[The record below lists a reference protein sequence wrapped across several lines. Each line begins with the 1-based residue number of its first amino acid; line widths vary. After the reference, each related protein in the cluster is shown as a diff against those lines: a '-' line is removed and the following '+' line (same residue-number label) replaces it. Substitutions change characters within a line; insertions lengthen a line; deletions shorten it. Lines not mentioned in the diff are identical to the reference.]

1 MDYNT
6 AILSPEHDY
15 YKHPEWMIKYGG
27 KYYYNPALPEVQKHL
42 LNIVNEVVQNYDID
56 AVHFDD
62 YFILIIAGEKFN
74 DTAAY
79 EKYGNGMSIEDW
91 RSNVLLLKFQF
102 RSKNKN
108 WVQFGISPFGVWR
121 NKSVDPKGF

>member
-1 MDYNT
+1 
-6 AILSPEHDY
+6 
-15 YKHPEWMIKYGG
+15 
-27 KYYYNPALPEVQKHL
+27 

-62 YFILIIAGEKFN
+62 YFYPYKVAGEKFN

-91 RSNVLLLKFQF
+91 RRSNKYFCKEV
-102 RSKNKN
+102 
-108 WVQFGISPFGVWR
+108 
-121 NKSVDPKGF
+121 SVSIKKYKTLGTIWN